1 MIFLIP
7 ADKQSSPDRVVQ
19 SGEGRWVILS
29 QISTGFFAQL
39 PQISIKIL
47 CYKV

>member
-29 QISTGFFAQL
+29 QISTG
-39 PQISIKIL
+39 IKIL